1 MQLFIAPTGSLRFE
15 QRPIRRRERRSAA
28 EALGRRRACSG
39 RSHCSRGA
47 AHRFAFQ
54 KSKLVNERFH
64 KPLLSHSQSVSQFR
78 RSFRAHHTASTNSL
92 ERGGCKCTRSRV
104 RCTVSKEYREGRLR
118 MGMLRSPRSTQV
130 PVLALRMEA
139 PRDPPVS
146 YLFRFGFRW
155 AFDRK
160 NGQQLSAERDIIE
173 SEVGKLPLS
182 LYRVWITETPRR
194 GTTTS
199 QAARNPEKPQGVVR
213 LYSSLARLP
222 L

>member
-1 MQLFIAPTGSLRFE
+1 MHALTRALHRLKGVPYKDGS
-15 QRPIRRRERRSAA
+15 AW
-28 EALGRRRACSG
+28 ACSALP
-39 RSHCSRGA
+39 S
-47 AHRFAFQ
+47 
-54 KSKLVNERFH
+54 VN
-64 KPLLSHSQSVSQFR
+64 
-78 RSFRAHHTASTNSL
+78 TSTGTRIAN
-92 ERGGCKCTRSRV
+92 GGT
-104 RCTVSKEYREGRLR
+104 
-118 MGMLRSPRSTQV
+118 
-130 PVLALRMEA
+130 
-139 PRDPPVS
+139 RDPPVS